1 MSNTLCYGGHIIRY
15 QVKPVQRP
23 SAKVVIKVHPEGDVV
38 VHAPV
43 SATPEAIHAAVSKRI
58 RWIWEQLETFKAHQ
72 SDVQNREY
80 ISGECHFYLGKRYQ
94 LKVITD
100 LTRPQQ
106 VKLLR
111 GYIEVIVRPHD
122 DPSLQA
128 KRVKELLF
136 DWYKVR
142 AKEVYARR
150 LDALLPQTLWVQGI
164 PPLRIKTMKTQWGS
178 CSPSGT
184 LTLNP
189 HLIKSPRECI
199 DYVILHELC
208 HLAEHNHSDRFWR
221 LLTQV
226 MPNWEKVKTQLDG
239 MAELYLSGV

>member
-1 MSNTLCYGGHIIRY
+1 MSNSLCYGGHIIHY
-15 QVKPVQRP
+15 QVQPVQRQ

-38 VHAPV
+38 VLAPV
-43 SATPEAIHAAVSKRI
+43 SATPEAIHTAVSKRI
-58 RWIWEQLETFKAHQ
+58 RWIWEQLETFKAQQ
-72 SDVQNREY
+72 SEVQSREY

-106 VKLLR
+106 VKLFR

-128 KRVKELLF
+128 RRVKELLF
-136 DWYKVR
+136 GWYKVR

-189 HLIKSPRECI
+189 HLIKAPRECI

>member
-1 MSNTLCYGGHIIRY
+1 MSNSLCYGGHIIHY
-15 QVKPVQRP
+15 QVQPVQRQ
-23 SAKVVIKVHPEGDVV
+23 SAKVVIKVHPEGHVV

-43 SATPEAIHAAVSKRI
+43 TATPEAIHTAVSKRI
-58 RWIWEQLETFKAHQ
+58 RWIWEQLETFKRHQ
-72 SDVQNREY
+72 SDIQLREY

-94 LKVITD
+94 LKIVTD
-100 LTRPQQ
+100 LTHPQQ

-111 GYIEVIVRPHD
+111 GYIEVVVRPHD

-189 HLIKSPRECI
+189 HLIKAPRECI
-199 DYVILHELC
+199 DYVIFHELC